1 MRFGQ
6 AGGAGGGKDDV
17 LHDMSAIGGDNWWG
31 GGAVGGRLLFGR
43 RRKDRTEL
51 AGWGIS
57 LAVHLVAFALL
68 WSLTWTIRQTDRQE
82 RLIIPEARLARPDA
96 PPIRTIEQVPKL
108 RTDQEQV
115 KQPQYVP
122 QPLEQELSWRREAP
136 VDSQLKIIGI
146 GTGGGF
152 PLLGQGLDAGSS
164 QAGPKTGLFGSGGN
178 AYRIC
183 YVIDRSGS
191 MEASF
196 QYVMSE
202 VKHSIGQLVPQQR
215 FHVVFFGGPLLEY
228 PPVGMAPA
236 TAEVKERVITWL
248 DTVGLFLGGG
258 SDPLPALERAFCLVP
273 NPELIYLLTDGSLG
287 DEPLPHGLTGAST
300 VLSRLRE
307 WNQGKRVKIN
317 VIGFQDEPSE
327 YMLNDN
333 ERALLK
339 QIAREH
345 GGKYEFVSV
354 EELEQ

>member
-1 MRFGQ
+1 MRLGQ
-6 AGGAGGGKDDV
+6 SGGAGGGKDDV
-17 LHDMSAIGGDNWWG
+17 LHDMSAIGGDNWSG
-31 GGAVGGRLLFGR
+31 GGAVGGRFLFGR
-43 RRKDRTEL
+43 RRQDRTEL
-51 AGWGIS
+51 AGWAIS
-57 LAVHLVAFALL
+57 LAVHLVAFTLL

-164 QAGPKTGLFGSGGN
+164 QAGPQTGFFGSGGN

-191 MEASF
+191 MLESF
-196 QYVMSE
+196 EYVRGE
-202 VKHSIGQLVPQQR
+202 LKDSIRQLVPQQR
-215 FHVVFFGGPLLEY
+215 FHVIFFSAGEPVEN
-228 PPVGMAPA
+228 PPGRLVRA
-236 TAEVKERVITWL
+236 TAEAKRGAFKFL
-248 DTVGLFLGGG
+248 DLIVPAGQT
-258 SDPLPALERAFCLVP
+258 DPAQALEKAFALFP
-273 NPELIYLLTDGSLG
+273 RPELIYLMTDGEFDTDVLEKLRIWNPRG
-287 DEPLPHGLTGAST
+287 KVRINTIAFLYEVGA
-300 VLSRLRE
+300 
-307 WNQGKRVKIN
+307 
-317 VIGFQDEPSE
+317 P
-327 YMLNDN
+327 
-333 ERALLK
+333 LLK